1 MRTRTTYHRVLYCAN
16 LMGSDLVAAAKGIGH
31 HESDPLPR
39 QGKQQL
45 CAVISGVGRDR
56 PYLWTVVEGSLPPG
70 VTLDENAGLLTG
82 TPTQAGAFQVQMQV
96 TDASVSPYTTQPQA
110 HIQSFTFVINP

>member
-1 MRTRTTYHRVLYCAN
+1 MNPTRF
-16 LMGSDLVAAAKGIGH
+16 
-31 HESDPLPR
+31 
-39 QGKQQL
+39 QGKVSNNFVQSL
-45 CAVISGVGRDR
+45 AAWGGTE

-82 TPTQAGAFQVQMQV
+82 TPTQAGTFQVQMQV